1 MEDRA
6 RRAIVCLAGLLV
18 WCSTT
23 GMAAEIYRYRAPD
36 GTVHFSDR
44 PLVPG
49 QRPMAGTASRSG
61 RTPAQPVQRLRPA
74 GKFAWQVGRAA
85 TATGIDAELLH
96 AVIAVESS
104 YEPSARSPKGAL
116 GLMQLMPATA
126 TALGVVDPLDPEENI
141 LAGAQ
146 YLRRLWDRFGDLN
159 LALAAYN
166 AGPERVQIF
175 GGVPPFA
182 ETENYLRQV
191 RRLYPQ
197 GDWRHR
203 SGAIATQ
210 IFQVHLADGS
220 VLYTDTPR

>member
-1 MEDRA
+1 MGTRTGS
-6 RRAIVCLAGLLV
+6 AIIVIAGMFV
-18 WCSTT
+18 WCASP
-23 GMAAEIYRYRAPD
+23 GLAADIYRYRASD
-36 GTVHFSDR
+36 GTLHFSDQ

-49 QRPMAGTASRSG
+49 QQPIAESPSRS
-61 RTPAQPVQRLRPA
+61 RLTSAGSKRPIRPT
-74 GKFAWQVGRAA
+74 GKFAWEVGRASS
-85 TATGIDAELLH
+85 ATGIDADLLH
-96 AVIAVESS
+96 AVIAVESG
-104 YEPSARSPKGAL
+104 YEPTARSAKGAM

-126 TALGVVDPLDPEENI
+126 AEMGVADPLDPQENI

-166 AGPERVQIF
+166 AGPERVEAF

-197 GDWRHR
+197 GDWRPIHGPTVTR
-203 SGAIATQ
+203 
-210 IFQVHLADGS
+210 IFTIHLADGS